1 MDILDRLETA
11 PYGAFAINL
20 DQNIVF
26 WNSKAQR
33 ILGYEPE
40 QVLGR
45 KCYEVLQGL
54 ALDSVTPFCTR
65 DCPAI
70 AAARAGHIPAAT
82 QARMQCSSGER
93 KRVTVIPLIVHDDQD
108 RTMLIH
114 MFHETP
120 AQGPGSG
127 QDQTP
132 PLTPREHEILGLLA
146 QGMRPTDIASRLSI
160 SVHTVRK
167 HISNAAEKLHSHGAM
182 SAVLAAQ
189 RQNLI

>member
-11 PYGAFAINL
+11 PYGAFAIDL

-26 WNSKAQR
+26 WNARAGR

-54 ALDSVTPFCTR
+54 SLDGTTPFCTR

-70 AAARAGHIPAAT
+70 AAARTGHIPAAA

-93 KRVTVIPLIVHDDQD
+93 KQVTVIPLVAQDGHD

-120 AQGPGSG
+120 DQGPNPG
-127 QDQTP
+127 QPATL
-132 PLTPREHEILGLLA
+132 PLTPREHEILSMLA
-146 QGMRPTDIASRLSI
+146 QGMKPSDVAASLSI

-167 HISNAAEKLHSHGAM
+167 HISNAAEKLHSHGVM

-189 RQNLI
+189 RQHLI

>member
-11 PYGAFAINL
+11 PYGAFAIDL

-26 WNSKAQR
+26 WNARAGR

-54 ALDSVTPFCTR
+54 SLGGTTPFCTR
-65 DCPAI
+65 DCPAM
-70 AAARAGHIPAAT
+70 AAARTGHIPSAT
-82 QARMQCSSGER
+82 QARMQCSSGEKAGNGDPPGR
-93 KRVTVIPLIVHDDQD
+93 PGRPRPDHAHPHVPRNSRP
-108 RTMLIH
+108 RTQPGQ
-114 MFHETP
+114 P
-120 AQGPGSG
+120 A
-127 QDQTP
+127 TL
-132 PLTPREHEILGLLA
+132 PLTPREHEILSMLA
-146 QGMRPTDIASRLSI
+146 QGMKPSDVAASLSI

-189 RQNLI
+189 RQHLI